1 MTTVC
6 PALRTQSTVVAWCA
20 LEEKG
25 RASATDDDEEGWA
38 NALES
43 ARRAADDA
51 SRREVDDMTRGDV

>member
-1 MTTVC
+1 M
-6 PALRTQSTVVAWCA
+6 RTQSTVVAWCA

-25 RASATDDDEEGWA
+25 RASATDDEEGWA

-51 SRREVDDMTRGDV
+51 SRREVDDMTRGDVSRTLR

>member
-1 MTTVC
+1 M
-6 PALRTQSTVVAWCA
+6 RTQSTVVAWCA

-43 ARRAADDA
+43 ARRAVDDA
-51 SRREVDDMTRGDV
+51 SRREVDDMTRGHV

>member
-1 MTTVC
+1 M
-6 PALRTQSTVVAWCA
+6 RTQSTVVAWCA

-25 RASATDDDEEGWA
+25 RASATHNDEEGLA

-51 SRREVDDMTRGDV
+51 SRREVDDMTRGHV

>member
-1 MTTVC
+1 M
-6 PALRTQSTVVAWCA
+6 RTQSTVVAWCA

-25 RASATDDDEEGWA
+25 RARATDDDEEGWA

-51 SRREVDDMTRGDV
+51 SRREEDDMTRGHV